1 MDKSL
6 TNTALRTRQ
15 TWERYQN
22 TPKHKEGYC
31 FMCQLADVVIIK
43 QFEHWYIIEN
53 QYPYDTVAE
62 IHHLLVPR
70 DHIAKAE
77 RLTPQCTEEAA
88 TIMEAIEA
96 EGFYDCF
103 ISNFPVGQSQKQHF
117 HIHLVKW
124 KRV

>member
-1 MDKSL
+1 
-6 TNTALRTRQ
+6 
-15 TWERYQN
+15 
-22 TPKHKEGYC
+22 
-31 FMCQLADVVIIK
+31 MCEIEKGIITVVK
-43 QFEHWYIIEN
+43 KFKHWYIIEN

-77 RLTPQCTEEAA
+77 RLTPQCTEETAN
-88 TIMEAIEA
+88 IMEAIEA

-103 ISNFPVGQSQKQHF
+103 ISNFPIGQSQKQHF